1 MAALKLSLEA
11 LQVIDA
17 IDRRGSYAAAAQEL
31 HRVPSALSYAV
42 QKLEQDLD
50 LLVFDRRGHRVRL
63 TEAGRELLD
72 EGRHLLRAA
81 GELECRVRRVATG
94 WETELRIAVDTD
106 LVVRPGGNLFGK
118 NMARVAFKRG
128 SYLRNFVL
136 DFAAMLSERLDR
148 DLITKAL
155 EGRAEDYQL

>member
-63 TEAGRELLD
+63 TEA
-72 EGRHLLRAA
+72 
-81 GELECRVRRVATG
+81 
-94 WETELRIAVDTD
+94 
-106 LVVRPGGNLFGK
+106 
-118 NMARVAFKRG
+118 ARSR
-128 SYLRNFVL
+128 
-136 DFAAMLSERLDR
+136 
-148 DLITKAL
+148 
-155 EGRAEDYQL
+155 